1 MIATSSY
8 SLRHSPFEAKNYL
21 DFIST
26 IIKYAAVKEII
37 KDTAMP
43 IYEFYCHKCNTIYN
57 FFSKTAN
64 TEKIPYCPRCKKI
77 RLKRQMSVFARIS
90 RGKDEA
96 PGDSEMPPIDEA
108 KMEKAMSMLA
118 GEADK
123 INEDDPRQAAMLMRK
138 LSDATGLNLG
148 PGMEEALS
156 RMERGED
163 PEKIE
168 AEMGDLLEAEEPF
181 LFNQKTKKSGKR
193 LKPQVDEKLYDL

>member
-1 MIATSSY
+1 MSI
-8 SLRHSPFEAKNYL
+8 FAK
-21 DFIST
+21 
-26 IIKYAAVKEII
+26 V
-37 KDTAMP
+37 
-43 IYEFYCHKCNTIYN
+43 
-57 FFSKTAN
+57 
-64 TEKIPYCPRCKKI
+64 
-77 RLKRQMSVFARIS
+77 S
-90 RGKDEA
+90 RGKEEPVDD
-96 PGDSEMPPIDEA
+96 GMPPIDEA

-168 AEMGDLLEAEEPF
+168 AEMGDLLEGEEPF
-181 LFNQKTKKSGKR
+181 MVGPKAKKGFKRQKP
-193 LKPQVDEKLYDL
+193 LVDEKLYDL